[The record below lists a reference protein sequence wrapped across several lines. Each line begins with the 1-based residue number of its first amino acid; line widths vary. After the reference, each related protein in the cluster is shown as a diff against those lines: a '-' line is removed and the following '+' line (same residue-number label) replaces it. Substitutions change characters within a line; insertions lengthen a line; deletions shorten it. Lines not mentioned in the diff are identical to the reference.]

1 MKFMADLHVHS
12 KYSIATAKNLDL
24 ENLYIAAQKKGIT
37 VVGTGDFTHPGW
49 MAELKE
55 KLIPSEPG
63 LFRLKNE
70 IEKKCDQQVPPA
82 CLQPV
87 RFLLSTEISNI
98 YKKNDK
104 TRKNHN
110 LILAPD
116 LSIAEKFS
124 TALDRIGN
132 IKSDGRPILG
142 LDARNLLEMVLDI
155 SEQAMFIPAHIWTP
169 WFSLLGSKSGFDT
182 VEECFEDLTKYI
194 FAVETGLS
202 SDPAM
207 NWRVSDLDRMTL
219 VSNSDAHSPMKLGR
233 EANEFDTDLSYDAI
247 RAALMSGDPELF
259 KGTLEFF
266 PEKGKYHLDGHK
278 KCGVRFTPEQTTQ
291 TQGICPKC
299 GKPMTIGVLY
309 RVEALAD
316 QEAGRRSPKAYPYQR
331 LVPLADILSQV
342 LSVGSNSKKVQS
354 AYQAAVSALGDEFSI
369 LIHHPI
375 ETIEKKSSIPLL
387 GEAISRMRAGRIEVK
402 GGYDGEFGTIRIF
415 GENEKAQLMGQKSL
429 FPANTGVKK
438 QRQKKAH
445 SNQPASVSLK
455 RSKSPRFG
463 SAEWNRL
470 KNSQP
475 KNTNS
480 TEMKSLLNPAQR
492 RVIAHG
498 DLPLIIA
505 AGPGTGKTRTIT
517 CRMAHLIEKKNV
529 SPQQIL
535 AVTFTNKAAEEM
547 QTRLKRLL
555 PKLKN
560 LPKVT
565 TFHALCLDLLRKR
578 HPENP
583 PIVIDDIAR
592 DELLADAVA
601 LVHKRIS
608 KDDQSIVLKPET
620 IGRMIMTAKQKIQ
633 PVEEIDSGRGEGVD
647 RQVGAVSKEYQNIL
661 TVLGVCD
668 YEDLIFKVV
677 KSLESD
683 NREGRFRPPG
693 YQYVYIDEYQD
704 INEGQYRFIRA
715 IVPEGGTG
723 LCVIGDP
730 DQAIYGFR
738 GADIRFFQRFLQDFP
753 LAKQI
758 DLNQNYRSAETI
770 LKASSQVIQSTD
782 PLKARKGNPLFSG
795 IKGIRTI
802 DICECATERAEAAT
816 IGQRIVELIGG
827 RGYHDLDLGRVADE
841 VTTDERGF
849 GDITVLYRTGRQGEI
864 FTDVFQK
871 MGIPS
876 QTVQRRR
883 RYPYRKVRQLISLL
897 TILEGKPLYGDLETV
912 KDVFKEGPARKTI
925 KAFRQWGLENRL
937 SLKKALQK
945 ARLVSIDN
953 IPRSEQRRL
962 EGVIRQIKTIQAE
975 IQPLDVASKVAT
987 LVDRLDFQP
996 EFENKPDLEVLITQI
1011 IAEAGK
1017 YNHRTV
1023 DFLSSLA
1030 LQSDTDTFRQN
1041 AQNVALMTMHAAK
1054 GLEFPVVFI
1063 SGCEDG
1069 LIPFYRVGGE
1079 NNDIEEER
1087 RLFYVAMTR
1096 AKDALFLTWAKKR
1109 RIYGK
1114 SVSREISPFIR
1125 AIEAS
1130 LLDKKRTSIKK
1141 KQSKHAQM
1149 PLFQNS

>member
-1 MKFMADLHVHS
+1 M
-12 KYSIATAKNLDL
+12 
-24 ENLYIAAQKKGIT
+24 
-37 VVGTGDFTHPGW
+37 
-49 MAELKE
+49 
-55 KLIPSEPG
+55 
-63 LFRLKNE
+63 
-70 IEKKCDQQVPPA
+70 
-82 CLQPV
+82 
-87 RFLLSTEISNI
+87 
-98 YKKNDK
+98 
-104 TRKNHN
+104 
-110 LILAPD
+110 
-116 LSIAEKFS
+116 
-124 TALDRIGN
+124 DRIGN

-142 LDARNLLEMVLDI
+142 LDARNLLEMLLDI
-155 SEQAMFIPAHIWTP
+155 SDQAMFIPAHIWTP

-247 RAALMSGDPELF
+247 RTALMTGDPELF
-259 KGTLEFF
+259 KGTLEFY
-266 PEKGKYHLDGHK
+266 PEEGKYHLDGHK

-291 TQGICPKC
+291 NKGICPKC

-316 QEAGRRSPKAYPYQR
+316 QKAGRRSPRAHPYQR
-331 LVPLADILSQV
+331 VVSLVGILSQV
-342 LSVGSNSKKVQS
+342 LNVGINSKKVQS
-354 AYQAAVSALGDEFSI
+354 AYQATVSSIGDEFSI

-375 ETIEKKSSIPLL
+375 ETIEKKTSIPLL
-387 GEAISRMRAGRIEVK
+387 GEAIRRMRAGHVEVK
-402 GGYDGEFGTIRIF
+402 GGFDGEFGTIRIF

-429 FPANTGVKK
+429 FSANTGVKK
-438 QRQKKAH
+438 QRKKKAR

-455 RSKSPRFG
+455 KLKPQRSG
-463 SAEWNRL
+463 STEWSRL
-470 KNSQP
+470 KHPQP
-475 KNTNS
+475 NNMNTMDIN
-480 TEMKSLLNPAQR
+480 SLLNPVQR
-492 RVIAHG
+492 RVVAHG
-498 DLPLIIA
+498 DSPLIIA
-505 AGPGTGKTRTIT
+505 AGPGTGKTMTIT
-517 CRMAHLIEKKNV
+517 CRMAHLIEKQNV
-529 SPQQIL
+529 SPRQIL

-547 QTRLKRLL
+547 QTRLKRQI
-555 PKLKN
+555 PQLKH

-565 TFHALCLDLLRKR
+565 TFHSLCLDLLRKR
-578 HPENP
+578 HPEKP

-601 LVHKRIS
+601 LVRKRVS
-608 KDDQSIVLKPET
+608 KDDHSLVLKPET

-633 PVEEIDSGRGEGVD
+633 LVEEIDSGQGERVD
-647 RQVGAVSKEYQNIL
+647 RQVRAVSKEYQNIL

-677 KSLESD
+677 KSLERD
-683 NREGRFRPPG
+683 NREDRFRHPG
-693 YQYVYIDEYQD
+693 FQYVFIDEYQD

-738 GADIRFFQRFLQDFP
+738 GSDIRFFQRFLQDFP
-753 LAKQI
+753 KAKQI

-770 LKASSQVIQSTD
+770 LKASFQVIRSAD
-782 PLKARKGNPLFSG
+782 PVKTRKGTPPFSG
-795 IKGIRTI
+795 IKGVRTI
-802 DICECATERAEAAT
+802 GICECATERAEAAT

-841 VTTDERGF
+841 IKTGDSGF
-849 GDITVLYRTGRQGEI
+849 GDIAVLYRTGQQGEI
-864 FTDVFQK
+864 FTDIFQK
-871 MGIPS
+871 MGIPC

-912 KDVFKEGPARKTI
+912 RDMFKERPTRKTI
-925 KAFRQWGLENRL
+925 KIFRQWGLENSL
-937 SLKKALQK
+937 SLNKALRK
-945 ARLVSIDN
+945 ASLVLIEN
-953 IPRSEQRRL
+953 ITRSQQRRL
-962 EGVIRQIKTIQAE
+962 EGTIRQIKTIQAE
-975 IQPLDVASKVAT
+975 IQPLDVANKMAT
-987 LVDRLDFQP
+987 LVDRLDIRT
-996 EFENKPDLEVLITQI
+996 EGENKPDLEALLTQI

-1030 LQSDTDTFRQN
+1030 LQSDTDTFMQN

-1063 SGCEDG
+1063 TGCEDG
-1069 LIPFYRVGGE
+1069 LIPFCRAGGE
-1079 NNDIEEER
+1079 NSDIEEER

-1096 AKDALFLTWAKKR
+1096 AKEALFLTWAKKR

-1125 AIEAS
+1125 AIETS
-1130 LLDKKRTSIKK
+1130 LLDKKRISIKK
-1141 KQSKHAQM
+1141 KQSKHVQM
-1149 PLFQNS
+1149 SLFENT